1 MFGMSGD
8 QSKGETIAVV
18 RRATPL
24 AVVALAGTCWGQ
36 FSLPPGLLPSP
47 GGATP
52 PTATP
57 GAGSGSSGGSGVGSF
72 SNSGATGPMPR
83 VVDPAPSAPPN
94 AALPA
99 SAGSGAPTNDEG
111 GIFAP
116 AEGEGTEEG
125 GVSGDAVVIVADDM
139 TVEMH
144 LADESLSNVL
154 QLLAMQSQRN
164 IIASKGVNATVS
176 ANLYGVTLHEALD
189 SILTVNGYGYVE
201 RGNFIYVYT
210 LEELEQ
216 IKQADRRPIG
226 KVIQLNYLN
235 ANDAAQFVTPLLSD
249 IGQIKTN
256 GDVDAFSIAENPVG
270 DERFALSATLVVFD
284 YPEHVEEIERL
295 VRQLD
300 ARPAQ
305 VLVETTILQ
314 TKLTESNAFGVDFSI
329 IAGLNFTDF
338 IPTGG
343 PLSVFRGLQSPPAQ
357 DETAAIDSQGTA
369 LVSTPGNTGGPGTL
383 KVGIVD
389 DNFAL
394 FVRMLD
400 EVADTTVLSNPKLL
414 ALNRQPAK
422 VLVGRRLGYLSTT
435 ATETAT
441 TQTVEFLDTGTQ
453 LAVRPFIS
461 NDGMI
466 RMELR
471 PSVSQGFIRTTND
484 PNGQPVSIPD
494 EETQEITT
502 NVLVRDGQTIVLGGL
517 FKETTTLNRRQV
529 PVIGDVPIIGVPF
542 RGHDDS
548 TDRVEIIFLIT
559 PTIVNDKSLLAQGE
573 RGAATVERV
582 RAGSRQ
588 GLLPWSRDRMTAK
601 LNVEAEELARQG
613 KKDEAL
619 WKLRRSLELNPVQPD
634 AMRQREALDGT
645 RDVVPSRSFLED
657 VIGGPARGETGSI
670 PLRLTPARVSPPIKE
685 VKEASAPPAPPAHAP
700 EWAAPFFEAKPAST
714 ADASAEEGGAR

>member
-8 QSKGETIAVV
+8 QSKGEAIAVV

-36 FSLPPGLLPSP
+36 FSLPPGVLPTP
-47 GGATP
+47 GGSTP
-52 PTATP
+52 PTP
-57 GAGSGSSGGSGVGSF
+57 NSGSRSGSGVGTF
-72 SNSGATGPMPR
+72 ANTRATGPMPK
-83 VVDPAPSAPPN
+83 VVDPATAPPN
-94 AALPA
+94 TALPAPPA
-99 SAGSGAPTNDEG
+99 SAGSAAPTSDEG

-116 AEGEGTEEG
+116 AAGEETEEG
-125 GVSGDAVVIVADDM
+125 GVASDAVVRVADDM

-176 ANLYGVTLHEALD
+176 ANLYGVTLYEALD
-189 SILTVNGYGYVE
+189 SILKVNGYGYVE

-235 ANDAAQFVTPLLSD
+235 ANDAAQFVTPLLSE

-256 GDVDAFSIAENPVG
+256 GDVDAFFIAQNPVG
-270 DERFALSATLVVFD
+270 NERFALSATLVVFD

-305 VLVETTILQ
+305 VLVEATILQ
-314 TKLTESNAFGVDFSI
+314 TRLTESNAFGVDFSI

-338 IPTGG
+338 IPNGG
-343 PLSVFRGLQSPPAQ
+343 PLSVFNGLQSPPAQ
-357 DETAAIDSQGTA
+357 DETASIDSQGTA
-369 LVSTPGNTGGPGTL
+369 LVSTPGNTNGPGTL

-400 EVADTTVLSNPKLL
+400 DVADTTVLSNPKLL

-422 VLVGRRLGYLSTT
+422 VLVGRKIGYLSTT

-453 LAVRPFIS
+453 LSFRPFIS

-484 PNGQPVSIPD
+484 PRGQPVSIPD

-559 PTIVNDKSLLAQGE
+559 PTIVNDRSLLAQGE

-645 RDVVPSRSFLED
+645 RDVVPSRSFMED
-657 VIGGPARGETGSI
+657 VIGGPERGQTGSI
-670 PLRLTPARVSPPIKE
+670 PLRLTPARSTPHIKE
-685 VKEASAPPAPPAHAP
+685 VQEAKATPTQTP
-700 EWAAPFFEAKPAST
+700 EWAAPFFETMPAST
-714 ADASAEEGGAR
+714 ADASAEEGGVR

>member
-1 MFGMSGD
+1 MT
-8 QSKGETIAVV
+8 GEPIRTVMNAGA
-18 RRATPL
+18 RRVAPL
-24 AVVALAGTCWGQ
+24 AAAVIAGPAWAQSLIPAGI
-36 FSLPPGLLPSP
+36 LPPMP
-47 GGATP
+47 GGA
-52 PTATP
+52 PTT
-57 GAGSGSSGGSGVGSF
+57 GAPQTGGGGSSVGSF
-72 SNSGATGPMPR
+72 TNTAAAGPMPR
-83 VVDPAPSAPPN
+83 VVDPGAPVAPPTPGP
-94 AALPA
+94 APLADAGLFAPTADGGDDAPA
-99 SAGSGAPTNDEG
+99 S
-111 GIFAP
+111 
-116 AEGEGTEEG
+116 
-125 GVSGDAVVIVADDM
+125 DAIVRIADDM

-144 LADESLSNVL
+144 LADESLANVL
-154 QLLAMQSQRN
+154 QLLAMQAQRN
-164 IIASKGVNATVS
+164 IVAGKNVNATVS

-189 SILTVNGYGYVE
+189 SILHVNGFGYVE

-210 LEELEQ
+210 LEELQQ

-249 IGQIKTN
+249 VGQIKTN

-284 YPEHVEEIERL
+284 YPEHVDEIEKL

-300 ARPAQ
+300 TRPAQ
-305 VLVETTILQ
+305 VLVEATILQ
-314 TKLTESNAFGVDFSI
+314 TKLTESNAFGVDFSVV
-329 IAGLNFTDF
+329 AGLDFTDF
-338 IPTGG
+338 IPSGG
-343 PLSVFRGLQSPPAQ
+343 PLSVFRGLQTPPAQ
-357 DETAAIDSQGTA
+357 DATAAIDAQGTA
-369 LVSTPGNTGGPGTL
+369 VVSTPGNTNGPGTL
-383 KVGIVD
+383 KIGIVD
-389 DNFAL
+389 DDFSV

-453 LAVRPFIS
+453 LAFRPFIS

-494 EETQEITT
+494 EETQEVTT

-517 FKETTTLNRRQV
+517 FKETTTLNRKQV
-529 PVIGDVPIIGVPF
+529 PFLGDVPIIGLPF

-559 PTIVNDKSLLAQGE
+559 PTIVNDKSMLAQGE

-582 RAGSRQ
+582 RAGTRQ

-601 LNVEAEELARQG
+601 LNVEAEELAREG
-613 KKDEAL
+613 KRDEAL

-634 AMRQREALDGT
+634 AMRQRESLEGR
-645 RDVVPSRSFLED
+645 RDVVPSRSYLED
-657 VIGGPARGETGSI
+657 VIGGEPRSQTGAMRI
-670 PLRLTPARVSPPIKE
+670 VPGQPRAPL
-685 VKEASAPPAPPAHAP
+685 ASAPAPAAPVAPTPTPATVAQVP
-700 EWAAPFFEAKPAST
+700 EWAAPFLNPASPAT
-714 ADASAEEGGAR
+714 ADASAQSEGDQ